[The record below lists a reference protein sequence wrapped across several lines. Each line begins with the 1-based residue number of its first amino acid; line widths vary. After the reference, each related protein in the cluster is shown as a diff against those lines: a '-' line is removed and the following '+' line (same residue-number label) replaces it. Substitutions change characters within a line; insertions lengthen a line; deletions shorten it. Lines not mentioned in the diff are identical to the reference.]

1 MIHELVH
8 DLATLASAAVDTI
21 SGVLVAQPAPDPGSG
36 EAPPGADKIITIL
49 RWAKWIF
56 TALAVLGGI
65 FIAGGMVLA
74 HRRGDDAQVGK
85 LGIFL
90 GACVF
95 AGVVPNIVDALA

>member
-8 DLATLASAAVDTI
+8 DLATMTSATVDTV
-21 SGVLVAQPAPDPGSG
+21 SGVLAAAPDPGSG
-36 EAPPGADKIITIL
+36 EAPPGSEKIITIL

-65 FIAGGMVLA
+65 FIAGQMVLA

-95 AGVVPNIVDALA
+95 AGVVPNLVDALA